1 VSETAP
7 RRATPPVTPPLS
19 TVRGAALYIG
29 ALLGPGLLLLPGL
42 AVTVAG
48 PASLLAWVALLVLSA
63 LFAVVFAA
71 FGLRFPS
78 AGGVIGYVTAGLGAR
93 AGLAAGWCF
102 LAGVVAGAPV
112 VCLIGASYVTQLTG
126 GGQLT
131 RAGVGA
137 LLLLI
142 LLALAKGG
150 LRASAA
156 AQLLLVGLLVGVVAV
171 AVAGTA
177 GSVRAANWTPFAQHG
192 WLAVAHAA
200 AILMLSF
207 VGWEAVAPL
216 TTAFRDPARQLTRV
230 VAIALAVT
238 SALYLGLAIVTIG
251 VLGSG
256 AATIV
261 PLADLLQRAI
271 GPAGTAAAA
280 VAAVVLTLGSVNAYI
295 SGGAVT
301 AGHLTRPQRVGRERV
316 GSERLGRERVES
328 VGEAPPAPRFL
339 AAVAASGLLLIT
351 IYGFGVVSPA
361 ALVAIPT
368 TLFLAVYL
376 GCMVSAVRVLP
387 GPARWAAVPAS
398 AAVTVMLACCGWALA
413 LPALVAVACFGQLR
427 KGAQLPSRHHQIPDA
442 HQPGH
447 RRSTPGDDLQQQPGR
462 DVAVGDED
470 VGHRGAHDHAGELH
484 TRLDREDAAGRPA
497 AEGGGEGL
505 ARPGF
510 RQAAQL
516 AGRPAAEVVD
526 PVVGVRRQP
535 DLRHPRPDPVGGS
548 PHRHPAPRLQ
558 GRRLD
563 DVVAGVAAGDLR
575 VGDAPAVADHDS
587 PASRLAVQ
595 AVQAVWR
602 YRPRS
607 GSHPAPSPR
616 SVGQCR
622 P

>member
-1 VSETAP
+1 VIETAP
-7 RRATPPVTPPLS
+7 HRATPPVPLPLS

-112 VCLIGASYVTQLTG
+112 VCLIGASYVTELTG
-126 GGQLT
+126 GGELA
-131 RAGVGA
+131 RAGVAA
-137 LLLLI
+137 LLLLV

-177 GSVRAANWTPFAQHG
+177 GSVRAANWTPFAPHG
-192 WLAVAHAA
+192 WLAIAHAA

-216 TTAFRDPARQLTRV
+216 TTAFADPARQLTRV

-256 AATIV
+256 AATLV
-261 PLADLLQRAI
+261 PLAELLQRAI

-280 VAAVVLTLGSVNAYI
+280 AAAVVLTLGSVNAYI
-295 SGGAVT
+295 SGGAVM
-301 AGHLTRPQRVGRERV
+301 AGHLTRPQRIANERVANERV
-316 GSERLGRERVES
+316 GSADH
-328 VGEAPPAPRFL
+328 APPAPQFL
-339 AAVAASGLLLIT
+339 AAVAVSGLLLIT
-351 IYGFGVVSPA
+351 LYGFRVVSPA

-376 GCMVSAVRVLP
+376 GSMVSAVRVLR

-398 AAVTVMLACCGWALA
+398 AAVAVMLACCGWALA
-413 LPALVAVACFGQLR
+413 LPALVAVAVTGW
-427 KGAQLPSRHHQIPDA
+427 
-442 HQPGH
+442 
-447 RRSTPGDDLQQQPGR
+447 RR
-462 DVAVGDED
+462 VGW
-470 VGHRGAHDHAGELH
+470 
-484 TRLDREDAAGRPA
+484 
-497 AEGGGEGL
+497 
-505 ARPGF
+505 
-510 RQAAQL
+510 
-516 AGRPAAEVVD
+516 
-526 PVVGVRRQP
+526 
-535 DLRHPRPDPVGGS
+535 
-548 PHRHPAPRLQ
+548 
-558 GRRLD
+558 RRL
-563 DVVAGVAAGDLR
+563 G
-575 VGDAPAVADHDS
+575 
-587 PASRLAVQ
+587 
-595 AVQAVWR
+595 
-602 YRPRS
+602 
-607 GSHPAPSPR
+607 
-616 SVGQCR
+616 
-622 P
+622 

>member
-1 VSETAP
+1 MIETAP

-19 TVRGAALYIG
+19 TGRGAALYIG

-112 VCLIGASYVTQLTG
+112 VCLIGASYVTELTG
-126 GGQLT
+126 GGQLA

-137 LLLLI
+137 LLLLV

-177 GSVRAANWTPFAQHG
+177 GSVRAANWTPFAPHG

-216 TTAFRDPARQLTRV
+216 TTAFPDPARQLTRV

-251 VLGSG
+251 VLGPG

-261 PLADLLQRAI
+261 PLAELLQRAI

-280 VAAVVLTLGSVNAYI
+280 AAAVVLTLGSVNAYI
-295 SGGAVT
+295 SGGAVM
-301 AGHLTRPQRVGRERV
+301 AGHLTRPQRVGNTRRSERV
-316 GSERLGRERVES
+316 GSERERAGGS
-328 VGEAPPAPRFL
+328 ADQAPPAPRFL

-351 IYGFGVVSPA
+351 LYGFGVVSPA

-376 GCMVSAVRVLP
+376 GSMVSAVRVLR

-398 AAVTVMLACCGWALA
+398 AAVAVMLACCGWALA
-413 LPALVAVACFGQLR
+413 LPALVAAACFGQS
-427 KGAQLPSRHHQIPDA
+427 GEVEQLPSRHHQIADA

-447 RRSTPGDDLQQQPGR
+447 HRPTRGGDLQQ
-462 DVAVGDED
+462 
-470 VGHRGAHDHAGELH
+470 
-484 TRLDREDAAGRPA
+484 
-497 AEGGGEGL
+497 
-505 ARPGF
+505 
-510 RQAAQL
+510 
-516 AGRPAAEVVD
+516 
-526 PVVGVRRQP
+526 
-535 DLRHPRPDPVGGS
+535 
-548 PHRHPAPRLQ
+548 
-558 GRRLD
+558 
-563 DVVAGVAAGDLR
+563 
-575 VGDAPAVADHDS
+575 
-587 PASRLAVQ
+587 
-595 AVQAVWR
+595 
-602 YRPRS
+602 
-607 GSHPAPSPR
+607 
-616 SVGQCR
+616 
-622 P
+622 

>member
-1 VSETAP
+1 VIETAP
-7 RRATPPVTPPLS
+7 RRATPSAPPPLT

-48 PASLLAWVALLVLSA
+48 PASLLAWIALLVLSA

-112 VCLIGASYVTQLTG
+112 VCLIGASYVTELTG
-126 GGQLT
+126 GGQLA
-131 RAGVGA
+131 RAAVGA
-137 LLLLI
+137 LLLLV

-177 GSVRAANWTPFAQHG
+177 GSVRAANWTPFAPHG

-216 TTAFRDPARQLTRV
+216 TTAFPDPARQLTRV
-230 VAIALAVT
+230 VVIALAVT
-238 SALYLGLAIVTIG
+238 TALYLGLAIVTIG

-261 PLADLLQRAI
+261 PLAELLQRAI

-295 SGGAVT
+295 SGGAVM
-301 AGHLTRPQRVGRERV
+301 AGHLTRPQRVGDERV
-316 GSERLGRERVES
+316 GSERVAS
-328 VGEAPPAPRFL
+328 ADQAPPAPRFL

-351 IYGFGVVSPA
+351 LYGFGVVSPA

-376 GCMVSAVRVLP
+376 GSMVSAIRVLR
-387 GPARWAAVPAS
+387 GPARCAAVPAS
-398 AAVTVMLACCGWALA
+398 AAVAVMLACCGWALA
-413 LPALVAVACFGQLR
+413 LPAFVAVTVVVVGRSHRGAKRGLGQPR
-427 KGAQLPSRHHQIPDA
+427 EGAQLPSRHHQIPDA
-442 HQPGH
+442 EQRRH
-447 RRSTPGDDLQQQPGR
+447 RLPARGGQLQQ
-462 DVAVGDED
+462 
-470 VGHRGAHDHAGELH
+470 
-484 TRLDREDAAGRPA
+484 
-497 AEGGGEGL
+497 
-505 ARPGF
+505 
-510 RQAAQL
+510 
-516 AGRPAAEVVD
+516 
-526 PVVGVRRQP
+526 
-535 DLRHPRPDPVGGS
+535 
-548 PHRHPAPRLQ
+548 
-558 GRRLD
+558 
-563 DVVAGVAAGDLR
+563 
-575 VGDAPAVADHDS
+575 
-587 PASRLAVQ
+587 
-595 AVQAVWR
+595 
-602 YRPRS
+602 
-607 GSHPAPSPR
+607 
-616 SVGQCR
+616 
-622 P
+622 

>member
-1 VSETAP
+1 VIETAP
-7 RRATPPVTPPLS
+7 RQATPPAPPPLTTS
-19 TVRGAALYIG
+19 RGAALYIG

-112 VCLIGASYVTQLTG
+112 VCLIGASYVTELTG
-126 GGQLT
+126 GGQLA

-137 LLLLI
+137 LLLLV

-156 AQLLLVGLLVGVVAV
+156 AQMLLVGLLVGVVTV

-177 GSVRAANWTPFAQHG
+177 GSVRAANWTPFAPHG

-216 TTAFRDPARQLTRV
+216 TTAFPDPARQLTRV
-230 VAIALAVT
+230 IAIALAVT

-251 VLGSG
+251 VLGPG

-261 PLADLLQRAI
+261 PLAELLQRAI
-271 GPAGTAAAA
+271 GPVGTAAAA

-295 SGGAVT
+295 SGGAAM
-301 AGHLTRPQRVGRERV
+301 AGHLTRPHRDGNERAENGQV
-316 GSERLGRERVES
+316 GSTDQ
-328 VGEAPPAPRFL
+328 APPSPRFL
-339 AAVAASGLLLIT
+339 VAVAASGLLLIT
-351 IYGFGVVSPA
+351 LYGFGVVSPA

-376 GCMVSAVRVLP
+376 GSMVSAVRVLR

-398 AAVTVMLACCGWALA
+398 AAVAVMLACSGWALA
-413 LPALVAVACFGQLR
+413 LPVLVAVAVTGWCRAGRRRLGQSR
-427 KGAQLPSRHHQIPDA
+427 EVKQLPSRHHQIADA
-442 HQPGH
+442 HQGH
-447 RRSTPGDDLQQQPGR
+447 QCRSARDGDLQQ
-462 DVAVGDED
+462 
-470 VGHRGAHDHAGELH
+470 
-484 TRLDREDAAGRPA
+484 
-497 AEGGGEGL
+497 
-505 ARPGF
+505 
-510 RQAAQL
+510 
-516 AGRPAAEVVD
+516 
-526 PVVGVRRQP
+526 
-535 DLRHPRPDPVGGS
+535 
-548 PHRHPAPRLQ
+548 
-558 GRRLD
+558 
-563 DVVAGVAAGDLR
+563 
-575 VGDAPAVADHDS
+575 
-587 PASRLAVQ
+587 
-595 AVQAVWR
+595 
-602 YRPRS
+602 
-607 GSHPAPSPR
+607 
-616 SVGQCR
+616 
-622 P
+622 

>member
-1 VSETAP
+1 VIETAP
-7 RRATPPVTPPLS
+7 RRAAPPATPPLS

-48 PASLLAWVALLVLSA
+48 PASLLAWVALLVLSG

-126 GGQLT
+126 GGRLA
-131 RAGVGA
+131 RAGVAA
-137 LLLLI
+137 LLLLV

-177 GSVRAANWTPFAQHG
+177 GSVRAANWTPFAPHG

-216 TTAFRDPARQLTRV
+216 TTAFPDPARQLTRV

-251 VLGSG
+251 VLGPR

-261 PLADLLQRAI
+261 PLAELLQRAI
-271 GPAGTAAAA
+271 GPTGTAAAA

-295 SGGAVT
+295 SGGAAM
-301 AGHLTRPQRVGRERV
+301 AGHLTRQQRGGSEQVRSEGVGSERV
-316 GSERLGRERVES
+316 GSAD
-328 VGEAPPAPRFL
+328 EAPPAPRFL

-351 IYGFGVVSPA
+351 LYGFGLASPA
-361 ALVAIPT
+361 ALVSIPT

-376 GCMVSAVRVLP
+376 GSMVAAVRVLR

-398 AAVTVMLACCGWALA
+398 AAVAVMLACCGWALA
-413 LPALVAVACFGQLR
+413 LPALVAAAVTRPRGRAGRGRLGQAR
-427 KGAQLPSRHHQIPDA
+427 EVKQLPSRHHQIPDA
-442 HQPGH
+442 HQPAH
-447 RRSTPGDDLQQQPGR
+447 RRSAPGGDLQQ
-462 DVAVGDED
+462 
-470 VGHRGAHDHAGELH
+470 
-484 TRLDREDAAGRPA
+484 
-497 AEGGGEGL
+497 
-505 ARPGF
+505 
-510 RQAAQL
+510 
-516 AGRPAAEVVD
+516 
-526 PVVGVRRQP
+526 
-535 DLRHPRPDPVGGS
+535 
-548 PHRHPAPRLQ
+548 
-558 GRRLD
+558 
-563 DVVAGVAAGDLR
+563 
-575 VGDAPAVADHDS
+575 
-587 PASRLAVQ
+587 
-595 AVQAVWR
+595 
-602 YRPRS
+602 
-607 GSHPAPSPR
+607 
-616 SVGQCR
+616 
-622 P
+622 

>member
-1 VSETAP
+1 MIDTAP
-7 RRATPPVTPPLS
+7 RAAKPQPPPHLT
-19 TVRGAALYIG
+19 TTRGAALYIG

-112 VCLIGASYVTQLTG
+112 VCLIGASYVTELTG
-126 GGQLT
+126 GGQLA

-137 LLLLI
+137 LLLLV

-156 AQLLLVGLLVGVVAV
+156 AQMLLVGLLVGVVAV

-177 GSVRAANWTPFAQHG
+177 GSVRAANWTPFAPHG

-216 TTAFRDPARQLTRV
+216 TTAFPDPARQLTRV

-251 VLGSG
+251 VLGPG

-271 GPAGTAAAA
+271 GPVGTAAAA

-295 SGGAVT
+295 SGGAVM
-301 AGHLTRPQRVGRERV
+301 AGHLTRPHRVRN
-316 GSERLGRERVES
+316 ERVENEQ
-328 VGEAPPAPRFL
+328 VGSTGHAPPAPQFL
-339 AAVAASGLLLIT
+339 VAVAASGLLLIT
-351 IYGFGVVSPA
+351 LYGFGAVSPA

-376 GCMVSAVRVLP
+376 GSMVSAVRVLR
-387 GPARWAAVPAS
+387 GPARVAAVPATV
-398 AAVTVMLACCGWALA
+398 AVTVMLACSGWALA
-413 LPALVAVACFGQLR
+413 LPVLVAVVVTWPRGRVGRRRLGQSR
-427 KGAQLPSRHHQIPDA
+427 EVEQLPSRHHQIADA

-447 RRSTPGDDLQQQPGR
+447 RRAAPGGDLQQ
-462 DVAVGDED
+462 
-470 VGHRGAHDHAGELH
+470 
-484 TRLDREDAAGRPA
+484 
-497 AEGGGEGL
+497 
-505 ARPGF
+505 
-510 RQAAQL
+510 
-516 AGRPAAEVVD
+516 
-526 PVVGVRRQP
+526 
-535 DLRHPRPDPVGGS
+535 
-548 PHRHPAPRLQ
+548 
-558 GRRLD
+558 
-563 DVVAGVAAGDLR
+563 
-575 VGDAPAVADHDS
+575 
-587 PASRLAVQ
+587 
-595 AVQAVWR
+595 
-602 YRPRS
+602 
-607 GSHPAPSPR
+607 
-616 SVGQCR
+616 
-622 P
+622 

>member
-1 VSETAP
+1 VIETAP
-7 RRATPPVTPPLS
+7 RRGTPPVTPPLS

-48 PASLLAWVALLVLSA
+48 PSSLLAWVALLVLSA

-126 GGQLT
+126 GGQLA

-137 LLLLI
+137 LLLLV

-177 GSVRAANWTPFAQHG
+177 GSVRAANWTPFAPHG

-216 TTAFRDPARQLTRV
+216 TTAFRDPARQLARV

-251 VLGSG
+251 VLGPG

-261 PLADLLQRAI
+261 PLAELLQRAI

-301 AGHLTRPQRVGRERV
+301 AGHLTRLLRV
-316 GSERLGRERVES
+316 GSERVGS
-328 VGEAPPAPRFL
+328 AGEAPPAPRFL
-339 AAVAASGLLLIT
+339 VAVAASGLLLIT
-351 IYGFGVVSPA
+351 LYGFGVVSPA

-376 GCMVSAVRVLP
+376 GCMVSAVRVLA

-413 LPALVAVACFGQLR
+413 LPALVAVACFGQLG

-447 RRSTPGDDLQQQPGR
+447 RRSTPGGDLQQ
-462 DVAVGDED
+462 
-470 VGHRGAHDHAGELH
+470 
-484 TRLDREDAAGRPA
+484 
-497 AEGGGEGL
+497 
-505 ARPGF
+505 
-510 RQAAQL
+510 
-516 AGRPAAEVVD
+516 
-526 PVVGVRRQP
+526 
-535 DLRHPRPDPVGGS
+535 
-548 PHRHPAPRLQ
+548 
-558 GRRLD
+558 
-563 DVVAGVAAGDLR
+563 
-575 VGDAPAVADHDS
+575 
-587 PASRLAVQ
+587 
-595 AVQAVWR
+595 
-602 YRPRS
+602 
-607 GSHPAPSPR
+607 
-616 SVGQCR
+616 
-622 P
+622 

>member
-1 VSETAP
+1 VIETAP
-7 RRATPPVTPPLS
+7 RRATPPVPPPLS

-71 FGLRFPS
+71 FGLGFPS
-78 AGGVIGYVTAGLGAR
+78 AGGVIGYVTAGLGPR

-112 VCLIGASYVTQLTG
+112 VCLIGASYVTELTG
-126 GGQLT
+126 GGQLA

-137 LLLLI
+137 LLLLV

-177 GSVRAANWTPFAQHG
+177 GSVRAANWTPFAPHG

-216 TTAFRDPARQLTRV
+216 TTAFPDPARQLTRV

-261 PLADLLQRAI
+261 PLAELLQRAI

-295 SGGAVT
+295 SGGAAM
-301 AGHLTRPQRVGRERV
+301 AGHLTRPQQVGNERV
-316 GSERLGRERVES
+316 PSADQ
-328 VGEAPPAPRFL
+328 APPAPKFL

-351 IYGFGVVSPA
+351 LYGFGVVSPA

-376 GCMVSAVRVLP
+376 GSMVSAVRVLR

-398 AAVTVMLACCGWALA
+398 AAVAVMLACCSWALA
-413 LPALVAVACFGQLR
+413 LPALVALTVVGRPHRGAKRGLGQPR
-427 KGAQLPSRHHQIPDA
+427 EGAQLSSRHHQIADA
-442 HQPGH
+442 EQRRH
-447 RRSTPGDDLQQQPGR
+447 RVPARGGQLQQ
-462 DVAVGDED
+462 
-470 VGHRGAHDHAGELH
+470 
-484 TRLDREDAAGRPA
+484 
-497 AEGGGEGL
+497 
-505 ARPGF
+505 
-510 RQAAQL
+510 
-516 AGRPAAEVVD
+516 
-526 PVVGVRRQP
+526 
-535 DLRHPRPDPVGGS
+535 
-548 PHRHPAPRLQ
+548 
-558 GRRLD
+558 
-563 DVVAGVAAGDLR
+563 
-575 VGDAPAVADHDS
+575 
-587 PASRLAVQ
+587 
-595 AVQAVWR
+595 
-602 YRPRS
+602 
-607 GSHPAPSPR
+607 
-616 SVGQCR
+616 
-622 P
+622 

>member
-1 VSETAP
+1 MIETAP
-7 RRATPPVTPPLS
+7 RRATPPVPPPLS

-42 AVTVAG
+42 AATVAG
-48 PASLLAWVALLVLSA
+48 PASLLAWIALLVLSA

-78 AGGVIGYVTAGLGAR
+78 AGGVIGYVTAGLGDR

-112 VCLIGASYVTQLTG
+112 VCLIGASYVTELTG
-126 GGQLT
+126 GGQLA
-131 RAGVGA
+131 RAGVAA
-137 LLLLI
+137 LLLLV

-177 GSVRAANWTPFAQHG
+177 GSVRAANWTPFAPHG

-216 TTAFRDPARQLTRV
+216 TTAFPDPARQLTRV

-256 AATIV
+256 AATLV
-261 PLADLLQRAI
+261 PLAELLQRAI

-295 SGGAVT
+295 SGGAVM
-301 AGHLTRPQRVGRERV
+301 AGHLTRPQRVANERVGGERV
-316 GSERLGRERVES
+316 GSERAGS
-328 VGEAPPAPRFL
+328 ADQAPPSPQFL

-351 IYGFGVVSPA
+351 LYGFGVVSPA

-376 GCMVSAVRVLP
+376 GSMVSAARVLR

-398 AAVTVMLACCGWALA
+398 AAVAVMLACCGWALA
-413 LPALVAVACFGQLR
+413 LPALVAVVVTGWRPAGRGRLGQSR
-427 KGAQLPSRHHQIPDA
+427 QVKQLPPRHHQIA
-442 HQPGH
+442 NARQPGH
-447 RRSTPGDDLQQQPGR
+447 RRSTPGGDLQQ
-462 DVAVGDED
+462 
-470 VGHRGAHDHAGELH
+470 
-484 TRLDREDAAGRPA
+484 
-497 AEGGGEGL
+497 
-505 ARPGF
+505 
-510 RQAAQL
+510 
-516 AGRPAAEVVD
+516 
-526 PVVGVRRQP
+526 
-535 DLRHPRPDPVGGS
+535 
-548 PHRHPAPRLQ
+548 
-558 GRRLD
+558 
-563 DVVAGVAAGDLR
+563 
-575 VGDAPAVADHDS
+575 
-587 PASRLAVQ
+587 
-595 AVQAVWR
+595 
-602 YRPRS
+602 
-607 GSHPAPSPR
+607 
-616 SVGQCR
+616 
-622 P
+622 

>member
-1 VSETAP
+1 MIETAP
-7 RRATPPVTPPLS
+7 RRATPPVPPPLS

-42 AVTVAG
+42 AATVAG
-48 PASLLAWVALLVLSA
+48 PASLLAWIALLVLSA

-78 AGGVIGYVTAGLGAR
+78 AGGVIGYVTAGLGDR

-112 VCLIGASYVTQLTG
+112 VCLIGASYVTELTG
-126 GGQLT
+126 GGQLA
-131 RAGVGA
+131 RAGVAA
-137 LLLLI
+137 LLLLV

-177 GSVRAANWTPFAQHG
+177 GSVRAANWTPFAPHG

-216 TTAFRDPARQLTRV
+216 TTAFPDPARQLTRV

-238 SALYLGLAIVTIG
+238 TALYLGLAIVTIG

-256 AATIV
+256 AATLV
-261 PLADLLQRAI
+261 PLAELLQRAI

-295 SGGAVT
+295 SGGAVM
-301 AGHLTRPQRVGRERV
+301 AGHLTRPQRVANERV
-316 GSERLGRERVES
+316 GSDPVGSEQVGSERVGS
-328 VGEAPPAPRFL
+328 ADQAPPSPQFL

-351 IYGFGVVSPA
+351 LYGFGVVSPA

-376 GCMVSAVRVLP
+376 GSMVSAVRVLR

-398 AAVTVMLACCGWALA
+398 AAVAVMLACCGWALA
-413 LPALVAVACFGQLR
+413 LPALVAVVVTGWRPAGRGRLGQSR
-427 KGAQLPSRHHQIPDA
+427 QVKQLPPRHHQIA
-442 HQPGH
+442 NARQPGH
-447 RRSTPGDDLQQQPGR
+447 RRSTQGGDLQQ
-462 DVAVGDED
+462 
-470 VGHRGAHDHAGELH
+470 
-484 TRLDREDAAGRPA
+484 
-497 AEGGGEGL
+497 
-505 ARPGF
+505 
-510 RQAAQL
+510 
-516 AGRPAAEVVD
+516 
-526 PVVGVRRQP
+526 
-535 DLRHPRPDPVGGS
+535 
-548 PHRHPAPRLQ
+548 
-558 GRRLD
+558 
-563 DVVAGVAAGDLR
+563 
-575 VGDAPAVADHDS
+575 
-587 PASRLAVQ
+587 
-595 AVQAVWR
+595 
-602 YRPRS
+602 
-607 GSHPAPSPR
+607 
-616 SVGQCR
+616 
-622 P
+622 